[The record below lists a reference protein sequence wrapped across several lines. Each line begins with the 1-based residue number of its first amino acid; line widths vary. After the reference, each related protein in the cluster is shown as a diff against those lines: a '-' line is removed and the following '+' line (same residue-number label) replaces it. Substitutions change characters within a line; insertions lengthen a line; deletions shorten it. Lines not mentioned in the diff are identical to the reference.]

1 MLIGIYGQLTAN
13 TDVKKLQELLS
24 FLRER
29 KVAYSIYAPFAE
41 TLKDTIPAS
50 LLQFVFNDFREITE
64 YNYLFSIGGDGT
76 FLKAIRGVA
85 LYGIPVV
92 GINTGRLGFL
102 ASFPQD
108 NILKV
113 AESVI
118 KEQVFIEERTLLEIE
133 CNKPEIF
140 GDNKL
145 ALNEITF
152 HKSNSNEMIVID
164 AFINGE
170 FLNSYWADGLI
181 VSTPTGSTAYSL
193 SCGGPIIHPKTNV
206 LVLTPIAPHSLTVR
220 PFVIS
225 DDVLITFEIK
235 TRSKQAYVA
244 LDNKTFLVPNEIEI
258 AVKKSRHT
266 AKFVKTPYA
275 PTFIETIRK
284 RLHWGKDVRNRT

>member
-24 FLRER
+24 FFRER
-29 KVAYSIYAPFAE
+29 NVAYSIYATFAE
-41 TLKDTIPAS
+41 TLKEAIPAS

-85 LYGIPVV
+85 LYDIPVV

-102 ASFPQD
+102 ASFSQE

-113 AESVI
+113 AESVV

-140 GDNKL
+140 GDDKL

-275 PTFIETIRK
+275 PTFIETIRT